1 MLILSILLMGIT
13 GGVLPY
19 LPVYRTLDAQVMIM
33 ITIQIVLMMMRRW
46 IALVNDDDDDGC
58 CRQVGLVGFDSSS
71 TDNFPW
77 QTIVW
82 VSVNICVSNGATFGS
97 TIYLLK

>member
-1 MLILSILLMGIT
+1 MGIT

-19 LPVYRTLDAQVMIM
+19 LPVYRTLDAQVIM
-33 ITIQIVLMMMRRW
+33 ITIHIVMMMMRRRM
-46 IALVNDDDDDGC
+46 ALVSDHYHDGC

-71 TDNFPW
+71 TGNFPW

-82 VSVNICVSNGATFGS
+82 VSVNICESNGATFGS
-97 TIYLLK
+97 KKKRLVLPHIC